1 MWITP
6 LLKRAQVAVVY
17 LSSGCIPVSLLDI
30 FGQLTYEMC
39 ALTVPFNA
47 KNFQDLRREI
57 VQSKPL
63 SLSRYALCTS
73 AGLQDCMACRNAFA
87 ELERRHT
94 TAGKGTIMADF
105 ASLR

>member
-1 MWITP
+1 M
-6 LLKRAQVAVVY
+6 LEM
-17 LSSGCIPVSLLDI
+17 

-63 SLSRYALCTS
+63 SLSRYALCPLPGFKTVWLVGMPS
-73 AGLQDCMACRNAFA
+73 P
-87 ELERRHT
+87 
-94 TAGKGTIMADF
+94 K
-105 ASLR
+105 